1 MMNICIGGCWHG
13 SKLLVDQK
21 TNYFLAKDRATS
33 KPTRYRR
40 LEVVLMN
47 HPQTFWVADNLNR
60 LEVTQKIQPYLDQL
74 RSNLNYQIYHLNYL
88 ECY

>member
-1 MMNICIGGCWHG
+1 MNICIGGCWHG

-40 LEVVLMN
+40 FEVIWMN
-47 HPQTFWVADNLNR
+47 NPQVFWVADNLSHVEIN
-60 LEVTQKIQPYLDQL
+60 QKIEVYLAGL
-74 RSNLNYQIYHLNYL
+74 KNSTNI
-88 ECY
+88 

>member
-13 SKLLVDQK
+13 SKLLADQK

-40 LEVVLMN
+40 LEVVWMN

-60 LEVTQKIQPYLDQL
+60 LEVTQKIQPYLNRL
-74 RSNLNYQIYHLNYL
+74 RSNLDYQI
-88 ECY
+88 

>member
-40 LEVVLMN
+40 LEVVWMN

-74 RSNLNYQIYHLNYL
+74 RSNLNYQI
-88 ECY
+88 